1 MSSAGTTSPNPILTT
16 LVKFPEIY
24 SDRLT
29 KQDGSLLSSFDVD
42 AALGGYGKAM
52 EQLAVQESR

>member
-1 MSSAGTTSPNPILTT
+1 
-16 LVKFPEIY
+16 VKFPEIY

-42 AALGGYGKAM
+42 AALGGYRKAM